1 MRPPMIPLPKPRIR
15 GATAQLRRDLKA
27 PGDSTWLALPMR
39 GLGSATRHA
48 GLTGRYT
55 ARKEDANG
63 VPGVR
68 VWLLPPS

>member
-1 MRPPMIPLPKPRIR
+1 MIPLPKPRIR
-15 GATAQLRRDLKA
+15 GATAQLRRDLLQ
-27 PGDSTWLALPMR
+27 PGDSTWLALLMR

-68 VWLLPPS
+68 VWLLEKPASRP

>member
-1 MRPPMIPLPKPRIR
+1 MIPLPKLRIR
-15 GATAQLRRDLKA
+15 GATAQLRRDLLQ

-55 ARKEDANG
+55 ARKEGD
-63 VPGVR
+63 GVR
-68 VWLLPPS
+68 VWLLEGPISRP